1 MANTKLTKRKNCANT
16 MQMDSD
22 SDSEPEL
29 PLNQGNGDMV
39 EESDELAHIHE
50 KCDNLMAHLKALNQA
65 AVNMST
71 ASAVS
76 TSPFVTPVIMPV
88 QGNIEVG
95 TISSKFCPSEVTVT
109 ADAVSESLI
118 NYLTNTE
125 DVVVE
130 NVVEVENVN
139 VSNEGVQL
147 AETNVII
154 NEAGVRQPQKSISEM
169 LDELPKGNLRNKHIK
184 ESNII
189 VSTPV
194 FDNIVCSM
202 KTKKTAE
209 FKEKELQKQEAR
221 APKKGV
227 GHGAGS
233 TQEERKP
240 APGGGKG

>member
-1 MANTKLTKRKNCANT
+1 MANTKLTKRKNSANT
-16 MQMDSD
+16 MQTDSD
-22 SDSEPEL
+22 SDLEPKL

-95 TISSKFCPSEVTVT
+95 TISSKFCSSEVAMT

-154 NEAGVRQPQKSISEM
+154 NEAGV
-169 LDELPKGNLRNKHIK
+169 
-184 ESNII
+184 
-189 VSTPV
+189 
-194 FDNIVCSM
+194 
-202 KTKKTAE
+202 
-209 FKEKELQKQEAR
+209 
-221 APKKGV
+221 
-227 GHGAGS
+227 
-233 TQEERKP
+233 
-240 APGGGKG
+240 